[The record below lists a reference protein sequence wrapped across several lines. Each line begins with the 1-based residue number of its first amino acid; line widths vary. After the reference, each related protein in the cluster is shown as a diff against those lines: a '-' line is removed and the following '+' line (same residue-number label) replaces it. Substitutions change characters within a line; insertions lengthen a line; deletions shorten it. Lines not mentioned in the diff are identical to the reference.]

1 MVPIKALLISASTV
15 PLPMV
20 QLVPSCCY
28 FYVGVTS
35 AIVPIVWRICCCIR
49 VRNAISAHDV
59 ELQEQISSL
68 GCKSMG
74 RSICLW
80 ENPEHVYI

>member
-1 MVPIKALLISASTV
+1 MLGSLVLLS
-15 PLPMV
+15 PL
-20 QLVPSCCY
+20 C
-28 FYVGVTS
+28 GVFVVVS
-35 AIVPIVWRICCCIR
+35 R